1 MKPIILDN
9 VIPERELFFLYNQI
23 VPVRGWELT
32 AQSTSVE
39 YPSNKQFNQT
49 PVLRIKTPEEG
60 IINYPFYLYGQSLV
74 YRISEMLNKKNIG
87 INTSL
92 ARMWF
97 NATYDSSES
106 HWLHQDFKSSEVH
119 TIVMFMTPVWQENWR
134 GSFYVDGQEFK
145 FKPGSAVIFDSR
157 EYHCGEKSK
166 SKGTNWLRLTANIV
180 VE

>member
-60 IINYPFYLYGQSLV
+60 IINYPFFLYGQSLV

-92 ARMWF
+92 ARM
-97 NATYDSSES
+97 
-106 HWLHQDFKSSEVH
+106 
-119 TIVMFMTPVWQENWR
+119 
-134 GSFYVDGQEFK
+134 
-145 FKPGSAVIFDSR
+145 
-157 EYHCGEKSK
+157 
-166 SKGTNWLRLTANIV
+166 
-180 VE
+180 